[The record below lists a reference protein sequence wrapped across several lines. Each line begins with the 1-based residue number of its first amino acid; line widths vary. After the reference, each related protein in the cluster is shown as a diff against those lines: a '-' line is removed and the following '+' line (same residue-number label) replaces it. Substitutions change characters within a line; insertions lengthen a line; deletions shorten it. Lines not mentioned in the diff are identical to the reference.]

1 MPSSV
6 PTSKWW
12 TLRLKRGKK
21 TILVFAD
28 PAQSLR
34 SLKQN
39 LIDALK
45 ATNPSDK
52 IDGQVIPPSPSEVE
66 LAKPIDQLDISQGW
80 TLLDPPSLDDELG
93 PEDTHNKG
101 KSRAKSKS
109 RDPCLK
115 ELGIKENHVL
125 AFRFREPESDDS
137 DETLGDD
144 PGWKVEIPVY
154 EDICGVENAGDLGLL
169 PEFRG

>member
-1 MPSSV
+1 MPASV

-21 TILVFAD
+21 TVLVFAD
-28 PAQSLR
+28 PAQSLS

-39 LIDALK
+39 LIEALK

-52 IDGQVIPPSPSEVE
+52 IDGQPIPTSLSEVE

-80 TLLDPPSLDDELG
+80 TLLDPLPFEDELG
-93 PEDTHNKG
+93 ADDIQNAA
-101 KSRAKSKS
+101 KSKAKSKS
-109 RDPCLK
+109 RDPSLK
-115 ELGIKENHVL
+115 ELGLKENHVL
-125 AFRFREPESDDS
+125 AFRFRQPESDDV

-144 PGWKVEIPVY
+144 LGWKVEIPVY
-154 EDICGVENAGDLGLL
+154 DDIYGVDNAGDLGVL